1 VSTIRTAHAFGT
13 QHALASLY
21 NVAIQKA
28 YQAECRF
35 AVAQGVGLGMFFF
48 CIYAAYGLGEFDFLV
63 YPPAQL
69 IPAIDTQHSA
79 LAPRSSTKVTLVL
92 ARLSTSLW
100 QSLLVPFPLR

>member
-1 VSTIRTAHAFGT
+1 VSTIRTAHAFCT

-28 YQAECRF
+28 YQAECRL

-63 YPPAQL
+63 CSPVQL
-69 IPAIDTQHSA
+69 IPA
-79 LAPRSSTKVTLVL
+79 R
-92 ARLSTSLW
+92 
-100 QSLLVPFPLR
+100 